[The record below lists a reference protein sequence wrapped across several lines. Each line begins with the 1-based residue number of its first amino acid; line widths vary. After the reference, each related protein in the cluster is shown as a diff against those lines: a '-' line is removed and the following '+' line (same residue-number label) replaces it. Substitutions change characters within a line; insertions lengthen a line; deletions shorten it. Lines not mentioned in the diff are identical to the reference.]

1 MNKNGGED
9 IVRVYNYIIE
19 LTNIKPKD
27 IEIKKLPEF
36 YYESLLDLEIE
47 ISNDFSN
54 ENFEKLIQLYLT
66 GIKIYMEKNDTE
78 KAQGLGIRVI
88 NFLSNSEVIKKL
100 KERKK
105 EEKNKSLFS
114 SEKLNKEEDKFEN
127 LKIEF
132 SQKNSPK
139 KKIGGINL
147 IQKIEKQNTFNI
159 FHEKN
164 KVQRQLND
172 YYKNSKNIK
181 LIVEQELNKQKQS
194 FELRRRNKFENK
206 KINLEKE
213 NCTVL
218 TTETTE
224 LDESQNFEMMDLNN
238 NESNKKIIE
247 DIYKFKVNLP
257 LKYKKNLLNLK
268 NQIDNY
274 IVNYANNIYDNYFM
288 KSSEKIKSI
297 LEEKHLKYVEIHKE
311 YCTKMKNIKFLL
323 SIDEDTNDEE
333 INEILDTMKKEEN
346 EIINK
351 MNVDYD
357 KLLTYEISNYKKD
370 NLKNFSPILEEKI
383 KRDIYSEL
391 NKMF

>member
-1 MNKNGGED
+1 MNKNSGED

-159 FHEKN
+159 SHEKN
-164 KVQRQLND
+164 KVQRKLND

-238 NESNKKIIE
+238 NEPNKKIIE

>member
-1 MNKNGGED
+1 MNKNSGED

-159 FHEKN
+159 SHEKF
-164 KVQRQLND
+164 
-172 YYKNSKNIK
+172 I
-181 LIVEQELNKQKQS
+181 
-194 FELRRRNKFENK
+194 FKF
-206 KINLEKE
+206 
-213 NCTVL
+213 
-218 TTETTE
+218 
-224 LDESQNFEMMDLNN
+224 NF
-238 NESNKKIIE
+238 
-247 DIYKFKVNLP
+247 
-257 LKYKKNLLNLK
+257 
-268 NQIDNY
+268 
-274 IVNYANNIYDNYFM
+274 
-288 KSSEKIKSI
+288 
-297 LEEKHLKYVEIHKE
+297 
-311 YCTKMKNIKFLL
+311 
-323 SIDEDTNDEE
+323 
-333 INEILDTMKKEEN
+333 
-346 EIINK
+346 
-351 MNVDYD
+351 
-357 KLLTYEISNYKKD
+357 
-370 NLKNFSPILEEKI
+370 
-383 KRDIYSEL
+383 
-391 NKMF
+391 

>member
-127 LKIEF
+127 LKIEI

-159 FHEKN
+159 SHEKN
-164 KVQRQLND
+164 KVQRKLND

-181 LIVEQELNKQKQS
+181 LIVDQELNKQKKS

-333 INEILDTMKKEEN
+333 INEILDSMKKEEN

-351 MNVDYD
+351 MNADYD
-357 KLLTYEISNYKKD
+357 KLLTHEISNFKKD
-370 NLKNFSPILEEKI
+370 NLKNFPPILEEKI

>member
-159 FHEKN
+159 SHEKN
-164 KVQRQLND
+164 KVQRKLND

-238 NESNKKIIE
+238 NEPNKKIIE

>member
-66 GIKIYMEKNDTE
+66 GIKIYIEKNDTE

-159 FHEKN
+159 SHEKN
-164 KVQRQLND
+164 KVQRKLND

-181 LIVEQELNKQKQS
+181 LIVEQELNKQKKS

-238 NESNKKIIE
+238 NEPNKKIIE

>member
-132 SQKNSPK
+132 YQKNSPK

-159 FHEKN
+159 SHEKN
-164 KVQRQLND
+164 KVQRKLND

>member
-1 MNKNGGED
+1 
-9 IVRVYNYIIE
+9 
-19 LTNIKPKD
+19 
-27 IEIKKLPEF
+27 
-36 YYESLLDLEIE
+36 
-47 ISNDFSN
+47 
-54 ENFEKLIQLYLT
+54 
-66 GIKIYMEKNDTE
+66 
-78 KAQGLGIRVI
+78 
-88 NFLSNSEVIKKL
+88 
-100 KERKK
+100 
-105 EEKNKSLFS
+105 
-114 SEKLNKEEDKFEN
+114 
-127 LKIEF
+127 
-132 SQKNSPK
+132 
-139 KKIGGINL
+139 
-147 IQKIEKQNTFNI
+147 
-159 FHEKN
+159 
-164 KVQRQLND
+164 
-172 YYKNSKNIK
+172 
-181 LIVEQELNKQKQS
+181 
-194 FELRRRNKFENK
+194 
-206 KINLEKE
+206 
-213 NCTVL
+213 
-218 TTETTE
+218 
-224 LDESQNFEMMDLNN
+224 MDLNN